1 MRGTIYGADGQ
12 VLAMTVET
20 YTVTADPPQIADKPH
35 AAQELAGPL
44 GLTQQQVL
52 NLLEHP
58 TSKDYVVLAKGVSA
72 PNQTKIAALN
82 IAGITSSPAYVRDYP
97 DGDATANVVGFT
109 NVNPA
114 TGVIAG
120 QAGIEQEYNKLLS
133 GTTGSEQVEIGAD
146 GEPIPLAGS
155 KDTPAKNGTGIRLT
169 IIPALQLAA
178 QQACQEEVNK
188 TQARQCTVVI
198 IQPKTGAILAM
209 AQWPTYDQNT
219 LTNVADAKTSPV
231 QDMFAPG
238 STAKVITAAAAF
250 EHGGQTP
257 MSAYNIPYEIYR
269 GGQWI
274 TDAEADGG

>member
-1 MRGTIYGADGQ
+1 VLTLFAGRLVQIQGMEAGYYREVAKKQTFEAIPLPAMRGTIYGADGQ

-20 YTVTADPPQIADKPH
+20 YTVTADPPQIADKPR

-82 IAGITSSPAYVRDYP
+82 IPGVASLPAYARDYP

-120 QAGIEQEYNKLLS
+120 QTGLEQEYNKLLS
-133 GTTGSEQVEIGAD
+133 GTPGSEQVEIGAD
-146 GEPIPLAGS
+146 PAGRQQGHPGAERHRH
-155 KDTPAKNGTGIRLT
+155 PADDHPGAAAGRAAGVRGGSEQDGRQAVHRRDH
-169 IIPALQLAA
+169 PA
-178 QQACQEEVNK
+178 ED
-188 TQARQCTVVI
+188 RRH
-198 IQPKTGAILAM
+198 PRHGA
-209 AQWPTYDQNT
+209 
-219 LTNVADAKTSPV
+219 VADL
-231 QDMFAPG
+231 
-238 STAKVITAAAAF
+238 
-250 EHGGQTP
+250 
-257 MSAYNIPYEIYR
+257 
-269 GGQWI
+269 
-274 TDAEADGG
+274 

>member
-1 MRGTIYGADGQ
+1 MLGSMF
-12 VLAMTVET
+12 LFS
-20 YTVTADPPQIADKPH
+20 
-35 AAQELAGPL
+35 

-82 IAGITSSPAYVRDYP
+82 IPGVASSPAYARDYP

-120 QAGIEQEYNKLLS
+120 QTGLEQEYNKLLS
-133 GTTGSEQVEIGAD
+133 GTPGSEQVEIGAD
-146 GEPIPLAGS
+146 GQPIPLAGS

-178 QQACQEEVNK
+178 QQACE
-188 TQARQCTVVI
+188 AGGR
-198 IQPKTGAILAM
+198 
-209 AQWPTYDQNT
+209 AQFPRPRMLPACLPGKPGRATAGFRTPTPC
-219 LTNVADAKTSPV
+219 S
-231 QDMFAPG
+231 
-238 STAKVITAAAAF
+238 
-250 EHGGQTP
+250 
-257 MSAYNIPYEIYR
+257 
-269 GGQWI
+269 
-274 TDAEADGG
+274 